1 MMNII
6 RIMIV
11 FLLLGASQLIA
22 QTADKISFMTYNIKG
37 HSITDQK
44 IKDIARVINS
54 VGPEAVS
61 IQEVDMRPYIFRHDY
76 LKDLADSTGM
86 YYEFLPTVG
95 KDYGIGLLSKTKPLS
110 VRTMIVPFTDASK
123 DKENRGIL
131 IGEFADYY
139 FISTHYSLNA
149 EDRDAATDS
158 ICNFT
163 FSVDKNVIVA
173 GDFNARPTYRAI
185 QTFLNNGFSILNNT
199 SILTFPSD
207 NPTSCIDMILY
218 FEQDEV
224 TRYRVLNSGIPTGHG
239 VDLSTPSDHL
249 PVYVLLRDRFA
260 TSLPESGQPEI
271 QIGREGGGVRI
282 SGLDEPAGLMLID
295 MQGRIV
301 ISKQIENGEFIEV
314 PEGNT
319 PHIIRLNNRTLNYTV
334 RLII

>member
-1 MMNII
+1 
-6 RIMIV
+6 RRLTV
-11 FLLLGASQLIA
+11 LLLLAAPRLIA

-44 IKDIARVINS
+44 IKEIAKVINS

-95 KDYGIGLLSKTKPLS
+95 RDYGIGLLSKTKPLS

-199 SILTFPSD
+199 SVLTFPSD

-218 FEQDEV
+218 FEQGEV
-224 TRYRVLNSGIPTGHG
+224 LRYRVLNSGIPAGHG
-239 VDLSTPSDHL
+239 VDLATPSDHL
-249 PVYVLLRDRFA
+249 PVYVLLRDRFG
-260 TSLPESGQPEI
+260 TSLQESEQPEI
-271 QIGREGGGVRI
+271 RVGKEEGGIRI
-282 SGLDEPAGLMLID
+282 FGLEDLTGFMLLD
-295 MQGRIV
+295 MQGRVV
-301 ISKQIENGEFIEV
+301 ISKQIENQEFIAV
-314 PEGNT
+314 PGGKG
-319 PHIIRLNNRTLNYTV
+319 PYLIRLNNRTLNYTV